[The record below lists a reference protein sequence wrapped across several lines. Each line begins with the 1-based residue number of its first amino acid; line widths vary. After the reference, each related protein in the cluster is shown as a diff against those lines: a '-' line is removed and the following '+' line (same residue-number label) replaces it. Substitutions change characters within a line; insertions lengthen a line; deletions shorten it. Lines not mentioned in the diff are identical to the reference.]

1 MTREPISG
9 KPPTCGSTG
18 WRRQESLEKLASS
31 RQFQS
36 VKSVSTRIRATNRS
50 LLHSV
55 DRQDRHQESL
65 VLQCQEW

>member
-1 MTREPISG
+1 MTKEPISG
-9 KPPTCGSTG
+9 KPPTYGLIG
-18 WRRQESLEKLASS
+18 WMRQESSEN
-31 RQFQS
+31 
-36 VKSVSTRIRATNRS
+36 SVSFHHFLLAKNALTKTLVKNRS